1 MKFEEALKAMRE
13 GKKVKRPAQFV
24 PKTMKNGRIVEVYK
38 NKDGKPMYEPLDVM
52 NTCNIVAEDWEI
64 VDVAED

>member
-1 MKFEEALKAMRE
+1 MRFEQALQAMRE

-38 NKDGKPMYEPLDVM
+38 NKDGKPMYESLDAM
-52 NTCNIVAEDWEI
+52 NTCNIIAEDWEFA
-64 VDVAED
+64 DE

>member
-1 MKFEEALKAMRE
+1 MRFEEALKAMRE

-38 NKDGKPMYEPLDVM
+38 NKDGKRLGSR
-52 NTCNIVAEDWEI
+52 IVQAGYSAKELGLRRDKR
-64 VDVAED
+64 